1 MVPPQEDPA
10 RVRAMA
16 ALRAFLE
23 AQERLRLSMEKAAKQ
38 ANDLDRVIGDE
49 KSGLIAAVVDLIE
62 ELRAHRTE
70 MALLRGAV
78 AGIKLDVDVLSLL
91 RGMAR

>member
-1 MVPPQEDPA
+1 
-10 RVRAMA
+10 MA